1 MKANHTPKDD
11 RMTRG
16 IARAFEIVGDMIEHP
31 EKYDEHAV
39 VIAPDQVA
47 EVFTPERARLHM
59 VLQERGLV
67 ESVSKL
73 ADLLGRPVSAV
84 SRDVTYLEGFGL
96 LRLERRGKE
105 KRVVAERKPVIVA

>member
-1 MKANHTPKDD
+1 MTMRKDE
-11 RMTRG
+11 RMGRG
-16 IARAFEIVGDMIEHP
+16 IARAFEVVEDMIEHP

-39 VIAPDQVA
+39 VISPDQVA

-59 VLQERGLV
+59 VLQERGTV

-73 ADLLGRPVSAV
+73 AELLGRAVSAV
-84 SRDVTYLEGFGL
+84 SRDVAYLEGFGL
-96 LRLERRGKE
+96 LKLVRAGKE